1 MGELHFSAVIGA
13 RLAGWRAGR
22 KRAVQMKIES
32 HLMTEKRRSLRGV
45 WVVILV
51 LLLAAAGAAV
61 FFLVPSDAQQR
72 PVGRRGIDPTRPTPV
87 VAAAA
92 RTGDVNI
99 YLNGLGTVTPLKT
112 VTVRSRVDGELMKV
126 LFKEGQAVKE
136 GDLLAEIDPRPYQAQ
151 LAQYEGQMARD
162 QALLANAR
170 IDLDRYRA
178 LYVQDSIAKQ
188 QVDTQDALVRQYEG
202 TVKFDQGQID
212 NARLQL
218 TYSRITAPIT
228 GRLGLRLVDPGNIVR
243 SGDAN
248 GLVVITQLQPISVIF
263 TIPQDSLPGLMQR
276 LRSGGKLPVEAYDR
290 EQKRKL
296 AAGTLA
302 SVDNQID
309 PATGTIRLKA
319 QFPNEDVSL
328 FPNQFVNVRMLL
340 DTRRGATLVPNA
352 AVVRGGQGTFVYLI
366 KEDRTVELRKVSVGI
381 AEGDNVSIDSGL
393 ASGELVVVEGSD
405 RLRDG
410 AKVEIPDAASR
421 AAPGEGKAPAKGE
434 GKRRRK
440 EGA

>member
-1 MGELHFSAVIGA
+1 
-13 RLAGWRAGR
+13 
-22 KRAVQMKIES
+22 MKIES

-61 FFLVPSDAQQR
+61 YFLVPSDAQQR

-87 VAAAA
+87 VAASA

-99 YLNGLGTVTPLKT
+99 YLSGLGTVTPLKT
-112 VTVRSRVDGELMKV
+112 VTVRSRVDGELVKV
-126 LFKEGQAVKE
+126 LFKEGQVVKE
-136 GDLLAEIDPRPYQAQ
+136 GDLLAEIDPRSYQAQ
-151 LAQYEGQMARD
+151 LLQFEGQMARD

-170 IDLDRYRA
+170 IDLERYRT
-178 LYVQDSIAKQ
+178 LYAQDSIAKQ
-188 QVDTQDALVRQYEG
+188 QVDTQEALVRQYEG
-202 TVKFDQGQID
+202 TVKIDQGQID

-248 GLVVITQLQPISVIF
+248 GLVVITQLQPVSVIF
-263 TIPQDSLPGLMQR
+263 TIPQDSLSGLVQR
-276 LRSGGKLPVEAYDR
+276 VRSGEKLPVEAYDR
-290 EQKRKL
+290 EQKKKL
-296 AAGTLA
+296 ASGTLA

-309 PATGTIRLKA
+309 PATGTIKLKA

-366 KEDRTVELRKVSVGI
+366 KEDRTVELRKVGVGI

-410 AKVEIPDAASR
+410 AKVEIPDR
-421 AAPGEGKAPAKGE
+421 AARAGPGEGKAPAKGE